1 LSQKRPRTSAIIRI
15 TAPTIDKMMISFFED
30 WGCWFV
36 GVVGVVVGESGLAAW
51 RLAVGICCV
60 AAWISCGVYPAF

>member
-1 LSQKRPRTSAIIRI
+1 
-15 TAPTIDKMMISFFED
+15 MMISFFED